1 MTKKLISPP
10 KTQILLPVA
19 LAAMTLLTTVPA
31 LGQSGPQGAP
41 PEWAKGRLIVM
52 QRAGL
57 PAAEL
62 DKALKPHGGKA
73 RRLGN
78 SDLHV
83 VDLPAGMPETV
94 VVRLL
99 QKHPAL
105 KFAELDYKAPRALA
119 ANDPYAGAQWHLPI
133 TSTPQAWDRVTG
145 AGVTIAV
152 LDGGV
157 LSSHVDLAANLLP
170 GYNAWD
176 GGSVTS
182 DINNHGTAVAGTAAA
197 VLNNGTGVSG
207 VAGGA
212 RIKPIRITD
221 YNGTAWFSSIASGV
235 IYAADNGYRV
245 VNCSYG
251 WLFKTAS
258 IQSAGNYLKS
268 KGGLLVVSAGN
279 NGADEAA
286 PATSSMITVSATD
299 SADRLASWSSYGA
312 MVSVAAPGV
321 GIWTTASNGGYESAS
336 GTSFAAPLV
345 AGVVALMMS
354 ANPSLSASQIESLLF
369 ATATDLGAAGR
380 DIYFGHGRVNSAAAV
395 SAALSATAADTQK
408 PSVAIANP
416 LGGTVAGQVPVDVSA
431 ADNVGVTR
439 VELRANGSLVATDTA
454 APYQFSWNSLSQPNG
469 AVTLTAVAYD
479 AAGNSQVSAAVTVN
493 VGNSVVQDTVAP
505 QVTLNNPLGGSTV
518 SSTVQVSASASDNLG
533 AAGIRQSLFINGVLR
548 QSSIGGSLSYSW
560 NTRKESVGSHSL
572 LLTATDAAG
581 NQASRAVTVNKIK

>member
-1 MTKKLISPP
+1 MTKKLNSQ
-10 KTQILLPVA
+10 TRILLPVA
-19 LAAMTLLTTVPA
+19 LAAMTLLTTIPA
-31 LGQSGPQGAP
+31 LGQSATQVAPQ
-41 PEWAKGRLIVM
+41 EWAKGRLIVM

-73 RRLGN
+73 RRLGR

-94 VVRLL
+94 VLMLL
-99 QKHPAL
+99 QRHPAL
-105 KFAELDYKAPRALA
+105 KFAELDYKVPRALV
-119 ANDPYAGAQWHLPI
+119 ANDPYAGSQWHLPI
-133 TSTPQAWDRVTG
+133 TGTPQAWDRVTG

-176 GGSVTS
+176 GGSETS
-182 DINNHGTAVAGTAAA
+182 DINNHGTAVAGTAAG
-197 VLNNGTGVSG
+197 VLNNGVGVSG

-212 RIKPIRITD
+212 KIKPIRITD
-221 YNGTAWFSSIASGV
+221 FNGSAWTSTIANGV

-245 VNCSYG
+245 ANCSYG

-279 NGADEAA
+279 NGADEIA

-299 SADRLASWSSYGA
+299 SADRLASWSSFGA
-312 MVSVAAPGV
+312 MVSISAPGV
-321 GIWTTASNGGYESAS
+321 GIWTTASNGGYDSVN

-380 DIYFGHGRVNSAAAV
+380 DIYFGRC
-395 SAALSATAADTQK
+395 
-408 PSVAIANP
+408 
-416 LGGTVAGQVPVDVSA
+416 
-431 ADNVGVTR
+431 
-439 VELRANGSLVATDTA
+439 
-454 APYQFSWNSLSQPNG
+454 
-469 AVTLTAVAYD
+469 VAYD
-479 AAGNSQVSAAVTVN
+479 AAGNSQVSAAVAVN
-493 VGNSVVQDTVAP
+493 VGNNVVQDTVAP
-505 QVTLNNPLGGSTV
+505 QLTVNNPQDGSTV
-518 SSTVQVSASASDNLG
+518 SATVQISASASDNLG
-533 AAGIRQSLFINGVLR
+533 AAGIKQSLVINGVLR
-548 QSSIGGSLSYSW
+548 QSSIGSSLSYNW
-560 NTRKESVGSHSL
+560 NTRKERVGSHSIL
-572 LLTATDAAG
+572 LIATDAAG
-581 NQASRAVTVNKIK
+581 NQVSQTVTVNKIK

>member
-1 MTKKLISPP
+1 MTKKLNSQ
-10 KTQILLPVA
+10 TRILLPVA
-19 LAAMTLLTTVPA
+19 LAAMTLLTTIPA
-31 LGQSGPQGAP
+31 LGQSATQVAPQ
-41 PEWAKGRLIVM
+41 EWAKGRLIVM

-73 RRLGN
+73 RRLGR

-94 VVRLL
+94 VLMLL
-99 QKHPAL
+99 QRHPAL
-105 KFAELDYKAPRALA
+105 KFAELDYKVPRALV
-119 ANDPYAGAQWHLPI
+119 ANDPYAGSQWHLPI
-133 TSTPQAWDRVTG
+133 TGTPQAWDRVTG

-176 GGSVTS
+176 GGSETS
-182 DINNHGTAVAGTAAA
+182 DINNHGTAVAGTAAG
-197 VLNNGTGVSG
+197 VLNNGVGVSG

-212 RIKPIRITD
+212 KIKPIRITD
-221 YNGTAWFSSIASGV
+221 FNGSAWTSTIANGV

-245 VNCSYG
+245 ANCSYG

-279 NGADEAA
+279 NGADEIS

-299 SADRLASWSSYGA
+299 SADRLASWSSFGA
-312 MVSVAAPGV
+312 MVSISAPGV
-321 GIWTTASNGGYESAS
+321 GIWTTASNGGYDSVN

-369 ATATDLGAAGR
+369 ATATDLGAAGP

-395 SAALSATAADTQK
+395 SAAVSASAADTQK

-416 LGGTVAGQVPVDVSA
+416 MGGTVAGQVPVDVGA

-469 AVTLTAVAYD
+469 TVTLTAVAYD
-479 AAGNSQVSAAVTVN
+479 AAGNSQVSAAVAVN
-493 VGNSVVQDTVAP
+493 VGNNVVQDTVAP
-505 QVTLNNPLGGSTV
+505 QLTVNNPQDGSTV
-518 SSTVQVSASASDNLG
+518 SATVQISASASDNLG
-533 AAGIRQSLFINGVLR
+533 AAGIKQSLVINGVLR
-548 QSSIGGSLSYSW
+548 QSSIGSSLSYNW
-560 NTRKESVGSHSL
+560 NTRKERAGSHSIL
-572 LLTATDAAG
+572 LIATDAAG
-581 NQASRAVTVNKIK
+581 NQVSQTVTVNKIK